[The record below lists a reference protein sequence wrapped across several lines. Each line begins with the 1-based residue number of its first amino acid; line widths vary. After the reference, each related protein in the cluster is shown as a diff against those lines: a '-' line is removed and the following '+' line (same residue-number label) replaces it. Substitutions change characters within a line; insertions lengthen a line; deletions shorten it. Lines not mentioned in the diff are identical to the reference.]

1 VTYWCNFETVDLE
14 SKISN
19 ITISVR
25 LSYSFMEISY
35 SSDLCMSTKHYS
47 LLHSLMCLVFNQLS
61 FIFLCSQYICLSFP
75 HKSHHLLVFVCFI
88 PLIQLY
94 SVSIFVC

>member
-1 VTYWCNFETVDLE
+1 VYEKRLVDTEIICENVRVAYWCNFETVDLE
-14 SKISN
+14 SKIIN

-47 LLHSLMCLVFNQLS
+47 LLHSLMCLVF
-61 FIFLCSQYICLSFP
+61 
-75 HKSHHLLVFVCFI
+75 
-88 PLIQLY
+88 
-94 SVSIFVC
+94 